1 MLPEAWVPLDVTDRS
16 SKNRVRYITRNTRVH
31 LLYQTHDNRLNMK
44 GSSLFKFSPFA
55 KIHQPLPRTPR
66 ESAQLLNAL
75 TSSFRRQL
83 DREYPSSSSSAN
95 NDENGDNPLSS
106 VHATDKHLRTILENP
121 LFRITP
127 SNAAKR
133 AHQSGL
139 GPLQEQK
146 LATEPMTVFDELV
159 ASGSVNRTALFNC
172 LRAQL
177 VLASAHTG
185 DGVVDAMKKSK
196 AGSKIVSWW
205 YASDS
210 ESRKMLFTIRS
221 STVTLLKFMVAEGLQ
236 KTAMAWLAM
245 LLNRDL
251 GGADGRISE
260 AMAQT
265 VARNFLLDLLK
276 AEIQYG
282 GGLVSAMR
290 CYLEASRLPIS
301 IDNELGL
308 VQYKKALLMPAA
320 GFLCRAA
327 MEDDQSQLQQM
338 PVEMYDEY
346 VRIIASW
353 SLKSLLLACV
363 PLFHPTRPDATRFV
377 QFTERIS
384 RVRLTTW
391 PKTKKENFVLYA
403 ITAIRVLVDQQKFAE
418 ASYLARFIQENLPEK
433 IGQESA
439 SSTFDQVSAEEENLS
454 NLLGMA

>member
-1 MLPEAWVPLDVTDRS
+1 LNAPFELLWDSL
-16 SKNRVRYITRNTRVH
+16 SKNGDIPLAIH
-31 LLYQTHDNRLNMK
+31 LLYQPHGSRVNMK

-95 NDENGDNPLSS
+95 NDETGDNPLSS

-121 LFRITP
+121 LFRVTP
-127 SNAAKR
+127 SNAASPG
-133 AHQSGL
+133 HQSGL

-159 ASGSVNRTALFNC
+159 ASGSVNKTALFNC

-210 ESRKMLFTIRS
+210 ENRKMLFTIRS

-282 GGLVSAMR
+282 EGLVSAMR
-290 CYLEASRLPIS
+290 YYLEASRLPIS
-301 IDNELGL
+301 TDYELGL

-327 MEDDQSQLQQM
+327 MEGEQSQLKQM
-338 PVEMYDEY
+338 PLEMYDEY

-403 ITAIRVLVDQQKFAE
+403 ITAIRILVDQQKFAE

-439 SSTFDQVSAEEENLS
+439 SSTFNQVSAEEENLS

>member
-1 MLPEAWVPLDVTDRS
+1 
-16 SKNRVRYITRNTRVH
+16 
-31 LLYQTHDNRLNMK
+31 
-44 GSSLFKFSPFA
+44 
-55 KIHQPLPRTPR
+55 
-66 ESAQLLNAL
+66 
-75 TSSFRRQL
+75 
-83 DREYPSSSSSAN
+83 
-95 NDENGDNPLSS
+95 
-106 VHATDKHLRTILENP
+106 
-121 LFRITP
+121 
-127 SNAAKR
+127 
-133 AHQSGL
+133 
-139 GPLQEQK
+139 
-146 LATEPMTVFDELV
+146 MTVFDELV

-418 ASYLARFIQENLPEK
+418 ASYLACFIQENLPEK

>member
-282 GGLVSAMR
+282 GGGFG
-290 CYLEASRLPIS
+290 
-301 IDNELGL
+301 LGHEML
-308 VQYKKALLMPAA
+308 FRGEQAA
-320 GFLCRAA
+320 
-327 MEDDQSQLQQM
+327 
-338 PVEMYDEY
+338 
-346 VRIIASW
+346 
-353 SLKSLLLACV
+353 
-363 PLFHPTRPDATRFV
+363 
-377 QFTERIS
+377 
-384 RVRLTTW
+384 
-391 PKTKKENFVLYA
+391 NLY
-403 ITAIRVLVDQQKFAE
+403 R
-418 ASYLARFIQENLPEK
+418 
-433 IGQESA
+433 
-439 SSTFDQVSAEEENLS
+439 
-454 NLLGMA
+454 